1 MTRGLL
7 ALHKKRR
14 PLVPRILVV
23 DDEELIRGL
32 LERILVR
39 DGYAVTTVA
48 DGPAF
53 MAAVEAG
60 GIDLI
65 LLDVRLG
72 REHGFDLARE
82 ARERC
87 QVPIIFVTGDSDM
100 TDKVTGFEL
109 GADDYITKPF
119 DQRELLARIKVVLRR
134 GELQAAPGTA
144 ESGGRLGFGGFVLD
158 LGAHELLGPGGDPV
172 DLTGMEL
179 QILACLAK
187 RPRQALSRD
196 DISSVV
202 SGRIRDRRDRTI
214 DVVVSKLRRKLEHAG
229 EGQSD
234 PIATV
239 RGVGYKFI
247 SEVSRC

>member
-1 MTRGLL
+1 M
-7 ALHKKRR
+7 
-14 PLVPRILVV
+14 PSILVV

-39 DGYAVTTVA
+39 DGYTVTSVA

-53 MAAVEAG
+53 LAAVEAG

-109 GADDYITKPF
+109 GAEDYITKPF

-134 GELQAAPGTA
+134 GELQNGQGRVADTR
-144 ESGGRLGFGGFVLD
+144 GRLGFGGFVLD
-158 LGAHELLGPGGDPV
+158 LGAHELLGPDGDPV

-214 DVVVSKLRRKLEHAG
+214 DVVVSKLRRKLENAG
-229 EGQSD
+229 EGQCD

-247 SEVSRC
+247 SEVSPC